1 MGKHLD
7 VLFGKKLLD
16 FLGVHQ
22 SVVPVKHP
30 IPRDKVRN
38 FLGGD
43 LSETSL
49 GSNDKICVHRGAQ
62 GNVAGV
68 DHILAV
74 GKERT
79 ICPCS
84 KRRLC

>member
-1 MGKHLD
+1 MGKPLD
-7 VLFGKKLLD
+7 VLFGKELLD
-16 FLGVHQ
+16 FLGAVHQ

-30 IPRDKVRN
+30 IPRDQVRN

-79 ICPCS
+79 ICPHS
-84 KRRLC
+84 KR

>member
-1 MGKHLD
+1 MGKPLD
-7 VLFGKKLLD
+7 VLFGKELLD
-16 FLGVHQ
+16 FLGAVHR

-30 IPRDKVRN
+30 IPRDQVRT

-62 GNVAGV
+62 GNVAAGE

-79 ICPCS
+79 NCPCS
-84 KRRLC
+84 KR